1 MNIMKQKLYK
11 FIGVFLAGVLLTGIF
26 WMPYSTKADEQ
37 IDLSTQGGKYNAP
50 VSVDP
55 IDQEEGFSAVLY
67 NNRNGLPTSEANDI
81 VQTEEGFIWI
91 GTYGGLI
98 RYDGSRFERIS
109 PEIGINSVK
118 CLHVDHKG
126 RLWIGTN
133 DGGVVLKDKNDYLR
147 WDASDGLKSLSVRA
161 ILEDKN
167 GEIYIG
173 TTEGLLVINEQ
184 MKISY
189 VEDLRLVDNFLHD
202 LRLGPDG
209 KIYAVCN
216 SGDVAVLKDRK
227 VVKYY
232 RFQGGEGKGVN
243 CLLPDPN
250 DPDLVYAE
258 TRDGGVYHDTLDSGF
273 MESEAIDIS
282 PLSQVQQFECF
293 DGEIWICAR
302 NGIGV
307 LNDTG
312 FHLLKNVSLNNS
324 IGHVMTDYEGN
335 LWFTSTREGVMKIVK
350 NRFVDL
356 FERSD
361 LVKTVVN
368 STCIYD
374 GNLFIATDR
383 GLRVIDEDGTV
394 PTIPLDEE
402 YPLYNA
408 DYTTNDLLTLLDN
421 CRIRSLTRDS
431 KDRLWIATWLQYGLL
446 RFDHGELK
454 SFTEDDGLYS
464 NYIRA
469 VYECKDGRML
479 VAMNGGVCVIKD
491 DKVVAKYNEKH
502 GIVNTDVLTVC
513 EGENG
518 DIMLGTDG
526 AGIYIIHGNEISH
539 IGFEEGLTSE
549 NVMRIKHDEKR
560 GIYWIV
566 TGNSLSYLNKDY
578 ELTNVDQFPYFNN
591 FDLYE
596 NSKGELW
603 VLSSNGIYIA
613 NVDDVLNGGPIET
626 VHYSISNGL
635 PCIATA
641 NSYSELTDDGIL
653 YISGRTG
660 VAKVNTEAPFEDVAD
675 IKFGVPYIETDGT
688 RVYPDEKGVFHV
700 PYSTKKV
707 TIYGYVYA
715 YSLID
720 PTVSYHLEGFEEGT
734 TSGKATELFPVNYT
748 NLRGGTYKFV
758 MELRY
763 SMNDKSVGESVQ
775 IVKEKAYYEQ
785 AWFYVYAIADAL
797 IAGFALVR
805 IYVDRM
811 EDRLEKKHK
820 EESEKQRMANE
831 LSMGNNIQ
839 RAMLPHIFPPF
850 PDRKEFEIYASMDPA
865 KEVGGDFYDYFFIDD
880 DHLAFL
886 MADVS
891 GKGIPGALFMMVTK
905 TILHN
910 SAMYDMSPANTLTM
924 ANDAICEDNQA
935 QMFVTA
941 WLGVLE
947 ISTGKL
953 KAANAGHEYP
963 IIKEP
968 DGNFEILK
976 DKHGLVLGAM
986 KGVPYHEYELQIEP
1000 GSTIFLY
1007 TDGIPEATNANNKM
1021 FGMERLLMALNKAKD
1036 KRPEEVLI
1044 QVRKDV
1050 DKFVGGAEQFDDL
1063 TMLCLKYTG
1072 TKE

>member
-1 MNIMKQKLYK
+1 MKQKLYK
-11 FIGVFLAGVLLTGIF
+11 FIGVFLVGVLLTGIF

-55 IDQEEGFSAVLY
+55 IDQEDGFSAVLY

-184 MKISY
+184 MEISY

-258 TRDGGVYHDTLDSGF
+258 TRDGRVYHDTLDSGF

-282 PLSQVQQFECF
+282 PLYQVQQFECF

-324 IGHVMTDYEGN
+324 ISHVMTDYEGN

-383 GLRVIDEDGTV
+383 GLRVIDEDSTV

-454 SFTEDDGLYS
+454 SFT
-464 NYIRA
+464 
-469 VYECKDGRML
+469 
-479 VAMNGGVCVIKD
+479 
-491 DKVVAKYNEKH
+491 
-502 GIVNTDVLTVC
+502 
-513 EGENG
+513 
-518 DIMLGTDG
+518 
-526 AGIYIIHGNEISH
+526 
-539 IGFEEGLTSE
+539 
-549 NVMRIKHDEKR
+549 
-560 GIYWIV
+560 
-566 TGNSLSYLNKDY
+566 
-578 ELTNVDQFPYFNN
+578 
-591 FDLYE
+591 
-596 NSKGELW
+596 
-603 VLSSNGIYIA
+603 
-613 NVDDVLNGGPIET
+613 
-626 VHYSISNGL
+626 
-635 PCIATA
+635 
-641 NSYSELTDDGIL
+641 
-653 YISGRTG
+653 
-660 VAKVNTEAPFEDVAD
+660 
-675 IKFGVPYIETDGT
+675 
-688 RVYPDEKGVFHV
+688 
-700 PYSTKKV
+700 
-707 TIYGYVYA
+707 
-715 YSLID
+715 
-720 PTVSYHLEGFEEGT
+720 
-734 TSGKATELFPVNYT
+734 
-748 NLRGGTYKFV
+748 
-758 MELRY
+758 
-763 SMNDKSVGESVQ
+763 
-775 IVKEKAYYEQ
+775 
-785 AWFYVYAIADAL
+785 
-797 IAGFALVR
+797 
-805 IYVDRM
+805 
-811 EDRLEKKHK
+811 
-820 EESEKQRMANE
+820 
-831 LSMGNNIQ
+831 
-839 RAMLPHIFPPF
+839 
-850 PDRKEFEIYASMDPA
+850 
-865 KEVGGDFYDYFFIDD
+865 
-880 DHLAFL
+880 
-886 MADVS
+886 
-891 GKGIPGALFMMVTK
+891 
-905 TILHN
+905 
-910 SAMYDMSPANTLTM
+910 
-924 ANDAICEDNQA
+924 
-935 QMFVTA
+935 
-941 WLGVLE
+941 
-947 ISTGKL
+947 
-953 KAANAGHEYP
+953 
-963 IIKEP
+963 
-968 DGNFEILK
+968 
-976 DKHGLVLGAM
+976 
-986 KGVPYHEYELQIEP
+986 
-1000 GSTIFLY
+1000 
-1007 TDGIPEATNANNKM
+1007 
-1021 FGMERLLMALNKAKD
+1021 
-1036 KRPEEVLI
+1036 
-1044 QVRKDV
+1044 
-1050 DKFVGGAEQFDDL
+1050 
-1063 TMLCLKYTG
+1063 
-1072 TKE
+1072 